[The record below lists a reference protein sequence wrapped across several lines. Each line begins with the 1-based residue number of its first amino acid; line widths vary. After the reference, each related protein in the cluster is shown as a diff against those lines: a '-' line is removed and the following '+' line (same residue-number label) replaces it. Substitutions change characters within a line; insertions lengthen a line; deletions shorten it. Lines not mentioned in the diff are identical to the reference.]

1 MLRSYTLIVPNN
13 PYLFPSMDLNV
24 RWLEA
29 VRLALPKILEEVPAT
44 VEYDLLLIHG
54 PYTLEDSEPAYPV
67 FGVYCRDAEALAAV
81 ASLDY
86 WEIQDRVNAWIDR
99 IELPELLQRA
109 SFIDYIDW
117 KTLSEQ
123 KVYPLR

>member
-1 MLRSYTLIVPNN
+1 
-13 PYLFPSMDLNV
+13 MDLNV

-29 VRLALPKILEEVPAT
+29 VRLALPKILTEVPAT

-54 PYTLEDSEPAYPV
+54 PYTPEDSEPAYPV
-67 FGVYCRDAEALAAV
+67 FGVYCRDEKVLAAV

-86 WEIQDRVNAWIDR
+86 WEMQDRVNNWIDR
-99 IELPELLQRA
+99 IGLPELLQRA
-109 SFIDYIDW
+109 SFIDYVDW
-117 KTLSEQ
+117 KLLSEQ